1 LAALLKRSKI
11 HKSILIILIILCI
24 SIIFFNSSREG
35 ELSKQD
41 STRIVEVVEEI
52 TTSLYNNEPPKK
64 ISYFLKYRFSGILR
78 DAAHIIE
85 FLILGILVGSY
96 FLKYFSSSLKMIF
109 LPLLFCL
116 VIALI
121 DETIQIFSPGRAFE
135 FYDLLLDTIGF
146 LPGIFL
152 ISSIHRSRKVK
163 NRYKKKKR

>member
-1 LAALLKRSKI
+1 MKRSKI
-11 HKSILIILIILCI
+11 YRSILIILIILCI

-41 STRIVEVVEEI
+41 STRIVEVVEKI

-96 FLKYFSSSLKMIF
+96 FLKYFSSSLKMIL

-116 VIALI
+116 IIALI
-121 DETIQIFSPGRAFE
+121 DETIQVFSPGRAFE
-135 FYDLLLDTIGF
+135 LYDLILDMAGSI
-146 LPGIFL
+146 LGI
-152 ISSIHRSRKVK
+152 IPVSSIYFLHTR
-163 NRYKKKKR
+163 KKKDEMAHKDK